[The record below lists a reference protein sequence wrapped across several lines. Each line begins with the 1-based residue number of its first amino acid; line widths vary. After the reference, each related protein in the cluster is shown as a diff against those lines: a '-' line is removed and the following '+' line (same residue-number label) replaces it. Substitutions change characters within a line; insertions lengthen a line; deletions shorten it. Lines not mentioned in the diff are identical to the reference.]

1 MKENIMTFIKDMGID
16 DPDDIRSLYAD
27 YMTQCDEILKGIWS
41 KMDQNGSPSWIEIE
55 KGIHNLKGVSAN
67 LYVAQVQRQ
76 AEILDDCL
84 KNLIETGGS
93 SDALILLWEQLCD
106 TYEVAK
112 AEIEQFFILRP
123 SPNT

>member
-16 DPDDIRSLYAD
+16 DPDDIRSLYTD

-41 KMDQNGSPSWIEIE
+41 KIDQKGSTSWIEI
-55 KGIHNLKGVSAN
+55 KKSIHNLKGVSAN
-67 LYVAQVQRQ
+67 LYVAQVQKQ

-93 SDALILLWEQLCD
+93 SDAMLLLWEQLCD

-123 SPNT
+123 SPDI